1 MMWNRLPLEHIYA
14 TIDEATLAFETTEEM
29 EYRSRRRIKSKPKK
43 DRKRLRR
50 KVVREGDSS
59 SSG

>member
-1 MMWNRLPLEHIYA
+1 MCNRLPLEHIYA
-14 TIDEATLAFETTEEM
+14 TINEAMLAFETTDEM

-43 DRKRLRR
+43 GRKRLRQ